1 MSILED
7 YSLKST
13 VHCYKTIHAEL
24 RDFKRK
30 FPMPFLRGLVNK
42 SYVAVNCGKITY
54 RQETRKAY
62 YSYVLNNISEMTEEK
77 KYIRLS
83 GDFLKYT
90 VEHSF
95 INLPGYG
102 TPETISTVDI
112 PKTFVDME
120 ELIDLIKKILD
131 CNY

>member
-1 MSILED
+1 
-7 YSLKST
+7 
-13 VHCYKTIHAEL
+13 
-24 RDFKRK
+24 
-30 FPMPFLRGLVNK
+30 
-42 SYVAVNCGKITY
+42 
-54 RQETRKAY
+54 
-62 YSYVLNNISEMTEEK
+62 VLNNISEMTEEK

-102 TPETISTVDI
+102 TPETVSTVDI